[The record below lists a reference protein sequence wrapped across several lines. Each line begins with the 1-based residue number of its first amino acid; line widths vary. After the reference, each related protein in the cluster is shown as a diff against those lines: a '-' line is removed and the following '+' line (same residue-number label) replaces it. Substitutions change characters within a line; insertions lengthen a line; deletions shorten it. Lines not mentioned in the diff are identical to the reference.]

1 MVHNDVFTELC
12 IQMYSGEL
20 ERSISVYVT
29 TSDITALGN
38 DQQSEVLYDMA
49 YFTIQLLVIV

>member
-1 MVHNDVFTELC
+1 
-12 IQMYSGEL
+12 MYSGEL
-20 ERSISVYVT
+20 ERSISVYVS

-49 YFTIQLLVIV
+49 YFTIQLLEIM